1 MGSGRERPILAV
13 PRGVMVLLIAALVLQ
28 VSLQLT
34 RPSPTAR
41 ADALSQPPTVATLR
55 GSAFGEPIAAAALLT
70 LNLQAYDNQPGIS
83 IPFAQLDYRRV
94 IAWLKAILGLDP
106 VSQYPLFMAAQ
117 LYGQVPD
124 PGKQREMCN
133 FVRNEFDRDPNRR
146 WQWLAHCSIM
156 AKHRLHDVP
165 LALGYADAIARQASR
180 APNWARQMR
189 IFVLEDMGEKEAA
202 TILLGGLLASGQI
215 TDPQEIHFLTERLK
229 TLQGVEK
236 SSPASKK

>member
-1 MGSGRERPILAV
+1 MGSGRERPVLAV
-13 PRGVMVLLIAALVLQ
+13 PRAVTALLIAALVLQ
-28 VSLQLT
+28 IALQLT
-34 RPSPTAR
+34 RPPPTAR
-41 ADALSQPPTVATLR
+41 AEALSQPPTAATLR
-55 GSAFGEPIAAAALLT
+55 GLAFGEPIAVAALLT

-106 VSQYPLFMAAQ
+106 ISQYPLFMAAQ
-117 LYGQVPD
+117 LYGQVSD
-124 PGKQREMCN
+124 PAKQREMCN
-133 FVRNEFDRDPNRR
+133 FVRQEFDLDPNRR

-156 AKHRLHDVP
+156 AKHRLHDIP
-165 LALGYADAIARQASR
+165 LALEYADAIARGATG

-202 TILLGGLLASGQI
+202 TILLGGLLAGGQI

-229 TLQGVEK
+229 ALKSAEK
-236 SSPASKK
+236 SSPSSKK